1 MEQVRIERLDHL
13 GLIACVI
20 KDLGLIDSKGS
31 SNPLPKLAMA
41 HRVIIGL
48 GAILGHNAPVRWE
61 PSSAL
66 VGQVSMA
73 RTSLAASRAS
83 EADMA
88 LSVRNVI
95 RQGRS

>member
-1 MEQVRIERLDHL
+1 
-13 GLIACVI
+13 
-20 KDLGLIDSKGS
+20 
-31 SNPLPKLAMA
+31 MA

-61 PSSAL
+61 PGSAF

-73 RTSLAASRAS
+73 HTSLAASRAS